1 MKQTGNT
8 MQQFRRFVP
17 QTAPAVFNTMPEAD
31 AYQRRTVL
39 PEGTHHH
46 GRPPLPAAVRR
57 SDLVDILRKILPE
70 LLPGPF
76 VLHEIKRTLL
86 SALVI
91 MPKNVLAGK
100 AIFL

>member
-1 MKQTGNT
+1 M
-8 MQQFRRFVP
+8 
-17 QTAPAVFNTMPEAD
+17 
-31 AYQRRTVL
+31 
-39 PEGTHHH
+39 
-46 GRPPLPAAVRR
+46 PAAVRR
-57 SDLVDILRKILPE
+57 SDLVDILRKVLPE

-86 SALVI
+86 SALII